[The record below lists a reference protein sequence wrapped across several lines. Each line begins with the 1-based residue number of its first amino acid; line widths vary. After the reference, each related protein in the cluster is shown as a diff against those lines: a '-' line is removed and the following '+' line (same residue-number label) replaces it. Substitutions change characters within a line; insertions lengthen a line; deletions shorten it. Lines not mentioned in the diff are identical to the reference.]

1 MTNINFIS
9 TIKDSDIAII
19 AMSGRFPGAKNVDE
33 FWHNLSNGV
42 ESIRQLSDAELLAAG
57 VSSELLQ
64 NPHYIKACSPLDNI
78 ELFDASF
85 FGFNPKEAEI
95 LDPQH
100 RLFLECAHEVLEQA
114 GYNPHTYAGSIG
126 VYAGAGASQYFL
138 KHLFPNP
145 TLQQSISTY
154 QMRLATDSDFL
165 PTRTAYKLNL
175 TGPAV
180 NIQTACSTSLVSV
193 HIACQSL
200 LNGECDLAL
209 AGGVSIAT
217 TLSGYLYQEGMI
229 LSPDGH
235 CRAFDAQAQGTIGG
249 SGVGIVLLKLAKDA
263 IADRDYIQG
272 IIKGSAINN
281 DGLNKVGFTSPSVEG
296 QAAVIAE
303 AQSIADIDAET
314 ITYIETHGTGTT
326 LGDPIE
332 IAALN
337 LAFRQSTTKQH
348 FCGIGSLKTNV
359 GHLDTAAGVAGLIKT
374 ILAMQHQEIPASL
387 HFENPNP
394 AIDFADSPCYVNN
407 RRSPWTST
415 NSPRR
420 AGVSSF
426 GIGGTNAHVIVEE
439 AVREKNRKPGQRKPE
454 LIVVS
459 GKTDSALENVK
470 QNLAKHLQEHP
481 DLDLADVA
489 YTLAVGRQGFDYRQV
504 FLGEDLTEVITA
516 LNSQSGWTGYT
527 KSANPSVIFMFSGQ
541 GSQYVNMGREL
552 YETEP
557 VFQEWIDTC
566 AEFLQPKLGLDLR
579 DIIYPCA
586 DLTPEQITAIETKLQ
601 QTAIAQPT
609 IFTVEYALT
618 KLWESWGI
626 KPAGLIGHSI
636 GEYVAACI
644 AGVFDLKDALGLVV
658 ERGKLMQQLPTGAML
673 SVPLSPAE
681 IEPFLG
687 GELADKL
694 AIAAINEP
702 SRCVISGESD
712 AIATLEAKLINQGI
726 ESRRLVTSHA
736 FHSQMMNPILPEFT
750 QIVQQITLHPPQ
762 IPYIS
767 NLTGNWITP
776 TEATDPAYWSRHLRS
791 TVQFA
796 KGLTLLSENSDYI
809 FLEIG
814 AGRTLSTFAQRH
826 RSKDNQAQVFTSLR
840 HPQERRSDRTLILSS
855 LGQLWLAGVT
865 VDWDSFYGE
874 QERYRIPLPTYPFE
888 RQRYWVEAA
897 GVECS
902 SALKQTR
909 DSEALRRNRGSQLNK
924 RNLADWFYLPSWKRS
939 LLPVRTETVNS
950 TWLVFIDE
958 ASFGEQLGEKLQQI
972 GQKVISVM
980 RGDTFAV
987 QGDSYIINP
996 QQPEDYD
1003 RLLQK
1008 LQDLEI
1014 SPNHIVH
1021 TWCVGMGQVDPH
1033 LSFYSLLFLA
1043 QAWGRIGFSHE
1054 CNLSVIA
1061 DGLWEIAGEEL
1072 VPEKAIL
1079 LGAIH
1084 VIPYEYPHIICRS
1097 IDVVLPGLNRQK
1109 GQLIDQLIVELQA
1122 SSPAVAI
1129 AYRGNHRW
1137 VREFE
1142 QVQLESL
1149 PDRALPLKQGGVY
1162 VVTGGLGG
1170 IGVTLAEFLAKTVQG
1185 KLILI
1190 GRSQF
1195 LDRQHWQQWLD
1206 THHQQDET
1214 SQKIQRLQALETF
1227 GAKVLVLQADVANL
1241 EQMQQAIAQVLSK
1254 FGQIHG
1260 VIHAAGV
1267 PAGGAIQLK
1276 TTEAIS
1282 RIFAPKIDGT
1292 LVLDRVFQDVNLDWL
1307 VLCSSLNAMQG
1318 TFGQI
1323 DYCAANAFQD
1333 AFAHYRTNKTGK
1345 LTLAIN
1351 WDAWQDVGMAARSLQ
1366 PQSERSAWIKPDE
1379 GIEVF
1384 RRILSQKS
1392 PQILVSTRE
1401 LFVQTT
1407 SVLEAAKIL
1416 GIPQT
1421 QTNQYTRP
1429 QLQTPYMPP
1438 GNPLEEAITMVW
1450 QEFLGIEKI
1459 GIDDNFLELGGDSL
1473 LATQLVARLRAQ
1485 FAVNLSLASMF
1496 ELPTIALMT
1505 EYIANQSNAARLLLG
1520 NDQSSDYEEFT
1531 F

>member
-1 MTNINFIS
+1 MTNTNSIS

-64 NPHYIKACSPLDNI
+64 NPHYIKASSPLDNI
-78 ELFDASF
+78 ELFDANF

-114 GYNPHTYAGSIG
+114 GYNPHTYDGSIG

-145 TLQQSISTY
+145 TLQQSVSTY

-249 SGVGIVLLKLAKDA
+249 SGVGIVLLKLAKEA
-263 IADRDYIQG
+263 IADRDDIQG

-394 AIDFADSPCYVNN
+394 AIDFADSPFYVNN
-407 RRSPWTST
+407 KRSPWTST

-439 AVREKNRKPGQRKPE
+439 AVREKNRKPEQRKRE

-566 AEFLQPKLGLDLR
+566 AELLQPKLGLDLR

-586 DLTPEQITAIETKLQ
+586 DFTPEQITAIETKLQ
-601 QTAIAQPT
+601 QTAIAQPA
-609 IFTVEYALT
+609 IFTIEYALT

-644 AGVFDLKDALGLVV
+644 AGVFNLKDALGLVV
-658 ERGKLMQQLPTGAML
+658 ERGRLMQQLPPGAML
-673 SVPLSPAE
+673 SVPLSPAK
-681 IEPFLG
+681 IAPFLE
-687 GELADKL
+687 GELAEKL
-694 AIAAINEP
+694 AIAAINEL
-702 SRCVISGESD
+702 SRCVIAGECE
-712 AIATLEAKLINQGI
+712 AIATLETKLINQGI

-736 FHSQMMNPILPEFT
+736 FHSQMMNPILAAFT

-767 NLTGNWITP
+767 NLTGSWITP

-796 KGLTLLSENSDYI
+796 KGLTLLSENSNYI

-814 AGRTLSTFAQRH
+814 AGRTLSTFTRH
-826 RSKDNQAQVFTSLR
+826 IRKDNQAQVFTSLR
-840 HPQERRSDRTLILSS
+840 HPQEQLSDRSLILSS

-865 VDWDSFYGE
+865 LDWDSFYGE

-888 RQRYWVEAA
+888 RQRYWVEDF
-897 GVECS
+897 G
-902 SALKQTR
+902 R
-909 DSEALRRNRGSQLNK
+909 
-924 RNLADWFYLPSWKRS
+924 
-939 LLPVRTETVNS
+939 
-950 TWLVFIDE
+950 LV
-958 ASFGEQLGEKLQQI
+958 K
-972 GQKVISVM
+972 
-980 RGDTFAV
+980 
-987 QGDSYIINP
+987 
-996 QQPEDYD
+996 
-1003 RLLQK
+1003 
-1008 LQDLEI
+1008 
-1014 SPNHIVH
+1014 
-1021 TWCVGMGQVDPH
+1021 
-1033 LSFYSLLFLA
+1033 
-1043 QAWGRIGFSHE
+1043 
-1054 CNLSVIA
+1054 
-1061 DGLWEIAGEEL
+1061 
-1072 VPEKAIL
+1072 
-1079 LGAIH
+1079 
-1084 VIPYEYPHIICRS
+1084 
-1097 IDVVLPGLNRQK
+1097 
-1109 GQLIDQLIVELQA
+1109 
-1122 SSPAVAI
+1122 
-1129 AYRGNHRW
+1129 
-1137 VREFE
+1137 
-1142 QVQLESL
+1142 
-1149 PDRALPLKQGGVY
+1149 
-1162 VVTGGLGG
+1162 
-1170 IGVTLAEFLAKTVQG
+1170 
-1185 KLILI
+1185 
-1190 GRSQF
+1190 
-1195 LDRQHWQQWLD
+1195 
-1206 THHQQDET
+1206 
-1214 SQKIQRLQALETF
+1214 
-1227 GAKVLVLQADVANL
+1227 
-1241 EQMQQAIAQVLSK
+1241 
-1254 FGQIHG
+1254 
-1260 VIHAAGV
+1260 
-1267 PAGGAIQLK
+1267 
-1276 TTEAIS
+1276 
-1282 RIFAPKIDGT
+1282 
-1292 LVLDRVFQDVNLDWL
+1292 
-1307 VLCSSLNAMQG
+1307 
-1318 TFGQI
+1318 
-1323 DYCAANAFQD
+1323 
-1333 AFAHYRTNKTGK
+1333 
-1345 LTLAIN
+1345 
-1351 WDAWQDVGMAARSLQ
+1351 
-1366 PQSERSAWIKPDE
+1366 
-1379 GIEVF
+1379 
-1384 RRILSQKS
+1384 
-1392 PQILVSTRE
+1392 
-1401 LFVQTT
+1401 
-1407 SVLEAAKIL
+1407 

-1421 QTNQYTRP
+1421 PTELSASISDLNNCDSINSDKNNPSASVYLRP
-1429 QLQTPYMPP
+1429 QLSHPYVAPR
-1438 GNPLEEAITMVW
+1438 NSLEEAIAKIW

-1473 LATQLVARLRAQ
+1473 LATQLVARLREQ

-1496 ELPTIALMT
+1496 ELPTITLMT
-1505 EYIANQSNAARLLLG
+1505 EYIANQSNVARLLLG